1 MTPEKVDP
9 VDRREFFNIIEH
21 QLVVIQNL
29 RTQVDHMFKAVLGLT
44 LVVVGEVILTAALLF
59 LLLR

>member
-21 QLVVIQNL
+21 QLIVIQNL
-29 RTQVDHMFKAVLGLT
+29 RTQVDHMYKTVLGLT